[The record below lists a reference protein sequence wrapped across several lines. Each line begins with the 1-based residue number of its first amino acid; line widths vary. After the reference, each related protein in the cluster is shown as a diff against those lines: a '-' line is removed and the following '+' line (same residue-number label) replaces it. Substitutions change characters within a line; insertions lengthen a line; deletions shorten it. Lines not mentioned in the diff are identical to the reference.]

1 MAKRSNTINK
11 TTVELN
17 NGDKFIIVHNF
28 STLEGN
34 INSFD
39 AAFDSWIARTD
50 DFSAKSFVDYVKSK
64 KEHGRIFMTHED
76 FLRFYKEEAT
86 EEQWQAENN

>member
-11 TTVELN
+11 TTVELS
-17 NGDKFIIVHNF
+17 NGDKIIIVHNF

-39 AAFDSWIARTD
+39 AAFQSWLVRTKVYTAD
-50 DFSAKSFVDYVKSK
+50 SFVDYVKSK
-64 KEHGRIFMTHED
+64 KEPGRIFMTHED